1 MRSHMWLTLGGFL
14 ATSQRVPSGAANE
27 EAAPGIEEP
36 GSEGFG
42 SQALMGC
49 PGGDA
54 SRGRVLSA
62 NGDLGGSSMLQ
73 QPQRFKHIRVT

>member
-1 MRSHMWLTLGGFL
+1 MWLTLGGFL

-36 GSEGFG
+36 GSEGFD
-42 SQALMGC
+42 SQALIGS
-49 PGGDA
+49 PGGEA

-62 NGDLGGSSMLQ
+62 NGDLGGSMAAFAL
-73 QPQRFKHIRVT
+73 RARV

>member
-1 MRSHMWLTLGGFL
+1 MWLTLGGFL

-42 SQALMGC
+42 SQALIGC

-54 SRGRVLSA
+54 SFGRVLSA
-62 NGDLGGSSMLQ
+62 NGDLGGSM
-73 QPQRFKHIRVT
+73 

>member
-14 ATSQRVPSGAANE
+14 ATSQRVPSGAARE

-36 GSEGFG
+36 GSEGFS
-42 SQALMGC
+42 SQALIGC

-62 NGDLGGSSMLQ
+62 NGDLAGSMAAVDLRLDGGSL
-73 QPQRFKHIRVT
+73 